1 MFAEV
6 GKMTRY
12 EFLKNQ
18 KSYCLL
24 MARAHA
30 DDPKLAKFY
39 NNAAEGYQIKIN
51 KLTVQE
57 AAR

>member
-1 MFAEV
+1 
-6 GKMTRY
+6 MTRY

>member
-1 MFAEV
+1 
-6 GKMTRY
+6 MTTY

-18 KSYCLL
+18 KNYCLL

-39 NNAAEGYQIKIN
+39 NNAAEGYEIKIK
-51 KLTVQE
+51 KLTVEE
-57 AAR
+57 AAK